1 MTKGAL
7 DIFRTVFVIQPILRY
22 LSEKRI
28 GKLTI
33 IGEVNYVSLE
43 IYGHYFCF
51 RGGRRSRQCAAH
63 GQWIYSSKKRKAGDT
78 KIIRP
83 GFLVN
88 IFIGGIGALVTW
100 GLYGPFAQ
108 VFIIGG
114 TNDPNIGTTGLSLTS
129 VVGGLLVGVGG
140 ARWLTNEVDKKLLR
154 AAASKAA
161 SGQSND
167 QKAIRISAASPAEA
181 LNIAAE

>member
-1 MTKGAL
+1 MFLWKYMAIIFVFGAIGGVVNAL
-7 DIFRTVFVIQPILRY
+7 LSDNGFILP
-22 LSEKRI
+22 
-28 GKLTI
+28 
-33 IGEVNYVSLE
+33 
-43 IYGHYFCF
+43 
-51 RGGRRSRQCAAH
+51 
-63 GQWIYSSKKRKAGDT
+63 RKEEQNNT
-78 KIIRP
+78 RIIRP

-88 IFIGGIGALVTW
+88 IFIGGIAALVSW
-100 GLYGPFAQ
+100 GLYGPFAE

-114 TNDPNIGTTGLSLTS
+114 TIDPNVGRTGLSLSS
-129 VVGGLLVGVGG
+129 VIGALLVGIGG

-161 SGQSND
+161 SGQPSD

>member
-1 MTKGAL
+1 MFLWK
-7 DIFRTVFVIQPILRY
+7 Y
-22 LSEKRI
+22 M
-28 GKLTI
+28 TI
-33 IGEVNYVSLE
+33 IFAFGAVGGVVNAMLTDNGF
-43 IYGHYFCF
+43 ILP
-51 RGGRRSRQCAAH
+51 
-63 GQWIYSSKKRKAGDT
+63 KKEQQDNT

-88 IFIGGIGALVTW
+88 IFIGGIAALVSW
-100 GLYGPFAQ
+100 GLYGPFAG

-114 TNDPNIGTTGLSLTS
+114 THDPNLGSTGLSLSS
-129 VVGGLLVGVGG
+129 VVGGLLVGIGG

-161 SGQSND
+161 SGQPND

-181 LNIAAE
+181 LRIAAE

>member
-1 MTKGAL
+1 MFLWKYMVIIFAFGAVGGVVNAL
-7 DIFRTVFVIQPILRY
+7 LTDNGFILPKK
-22 LSEKRI
+22 EK
-28 GKLTI
+28 
-33 IGEVNYVSLE
+33 
-43 IYGHYFCF
+43 
-51 RGGRRSRQCAAH
+51 Q
-63 GQWIYSSKKRKAGDT
+63 GDT

-114 TNDPNIGTTGLSLTS
+114 TNDPNIGTTGLSLSS

-161 SGQSND
+161 SGQSSD

>member
-1 MTKGAL
+1 MFLWK
-7 DIFRTVFVIQPILRY
+7 Y
-22 LSEKRI
+22 M
-28 GKLTI
+28 TI
-33 IGEVNYVSLE
+33 IFAFGAVGGVVNALLTDNGF
-43 IYGHYFCF
+43 ILP
-51 RGGRRSRQCAAH
+51 
-63 GQWIYSSKKRKAGDT
+63 KKEQQDNT

-88 IFIGGIGALVTW
+88 IFIGGIAALVSW
-100 GLYGPFAQ
+100 GLYGPFAA

-114 TNDPNIGTTGLSLTS
+114 ANDPNLGNTGLSLSS

-161 SGQSND
+161 SGQPND
-167 QKAIRISAASPAEA
+167 QKAIRISAAAPAEA
-181 LNIAAE
+181 LRIAAE

>member
-1 MTKGAL
+1 MMFLWKYMTVIFAFGAVGGVVNAL
-7 DIFRTVFVIQPILRY
+7 LTDNGFILPKKE
-22 LSEKRI
+22 EK
-28 GKLTI
+28 
-33 IGEVNYVSLE
+33 NN
-43 IYGHYFCF
+43 
-51 RGGRRSRQCAAH
+51 
-63 GQWIYSSKKRKAGDT
+63 T

-88 IFIGGIGALVTW
+88 IFIGGIAALVSW

-108 VFIIGG
+108 AFIIGG
-114 TNDPNIGTTGLSLTS
+114 AIEPAVNSIGLSLSS
-129 VVGGLLVGVGG
+129 VIGGLLVGVGG

-161 SGQSND
+161 SGQPND